1 MTSPCS
7 SDSRAKDWRSTSAW
21 FFFCSTSSGSSAGST
36 SEDASS
42 SSSSASVLRRRA
54 ESALWRAI
62 ASSQVETEERASKE
76 AAWRQTSRNT
86 SLKGTSAQVTA
97 TTIHRRRVHTA
108 TANL

>member
-42 SSSSASVLRRRA
+42 SSSSVSVLRRRA

-62 ASSQVETEERASKE
+62 GSSQDETEERASKE
-76 AAWRQTSRNT
+76 AAWRQTSRNDT
-86 SLKGTSAQVTA
+86 LNRSSAKVSSPKRQRRQRYSA
-97 TTIHRRRVHTA
+97 T
-108 TANL
+108 